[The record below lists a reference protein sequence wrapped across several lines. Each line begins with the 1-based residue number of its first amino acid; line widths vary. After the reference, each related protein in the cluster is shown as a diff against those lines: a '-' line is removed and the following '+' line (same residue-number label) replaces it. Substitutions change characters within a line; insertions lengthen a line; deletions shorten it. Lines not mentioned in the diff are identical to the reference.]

1 MIWST
6 NLLESG
12 HMNKSLL
19 IFLAG
24 AFALTG
30 IFLVSQ
36 GYSKTVSLEINGISE
51 QVETKSWRVSS
62 LLIEQ
67 GISLHEEDS
76 IDPHPTAWIMGDE
89 TITIE
94 RANWI
99 TISTDGK
106 IVQQFTRK
114 RNLETILTDAGIDL
128 NDGDQIIVNGI
139 PVSNELMLSPGQN
152 HSLQVRRRQTIE
164 LHGEQILSTAAT
176 IGDAFLENGI
186 EVSIGDDVSMPLTAP
201 LNNPVEIELKPAQ
214 EITIQFK
221 TGSVKSRTALETV
234 GEALAEAGISLQ
246 GLDYSK
252 PDATDPIPPDGKIQV
267 IRVREVLLLESEPI
281 PYESQTQP
289 VADLEIDN
297 RTIVQS
303 GIFGLNTK
311 RIRVRYEDEVET
323 SRQVEDEYISQEPQP
338 EIIGYGTQIS
348 PKTINTPDGP
358 ITYWRALS
366 MYAVSYNVTSNG
378 GYGTATGIP
387 LDKGI
392 AAIDPNFIPYGTR
405 MYVPGYGEALA
416 ADTGGGIKGR
426 MIDLG
431 YLDEN
436 YVSWHEWVTV
446 YFLWPPPENVVWVI
460 P

>member
-1 MIWST
+1 
-6 NLLESG
+6 
-12 HMNKSLL
+12 MNRTLL

-24 AFALTG
+24 ALALAG

-36 GYSKTVSLEINGISE
+36 GYNKTVTLEINGHPQ
-51 QVETKSWRVSS
+51 QVETKAWRVSS
-62 LLIEQ
+62 FLTEQ
-67 GISLHEEDS
+67 GIALHEEDS
-76 IDPHPTAWIMGDE
+76 IDPSPTAWMIGDE

-94 RANWI
+94 QANWVTIFADEI
-99 TISTDGK
+99 TTQS
-106 IVQQFTRK
+106 FTRQ
-114 RNLETILTDAGIDL
+114 RNLETILSEAGIDL
-128 NDGDQIIVNGI
+128 ADGDQILLDGI
-139 PVSNELMLSPGQN
+139 PVSIKKTLSPGES
-152 HSLQVRRRQTIE
+152 HSLQVQRGQTLEVNSNGGNDSI
-164 LHGEQILSTAAT
+164 ISTAPT
-176 IGDAFLENGI
+176 IGEALWESGI
-186 EVSIGDDVSMPLTAP
+186 EVSLGDDISTPLNAP
-201 LNNPVEIELKPAQ
+201 LEKPVVVDLNPAQ
-214 EITIQFK
+214 DVTIQIK
-221 TGSVKSRTALETV
+221 NGVVNSRTAAETV
-234 GEALAEAGISLQ
+234 GQALAEAGISLQ
-246 GLDYSK
+246 GLDYSR
-252 PDATDPIPPDGKIQV
+252 PDANNPVPQDGKIQV
-267 IRVREVLLLESEPI
+267 IRVQEDLLLESEPI
-281 PYESQTQP
+281 PYESLTQP

-297 RTIVQS
+297 RSIVQS

-311 RIRVRYEDEVET
+311 RIRVRYEDELEI

-338 EIIGYGTQIS
+338 EIIGFGTQIS

-358 ITYWRALS
+358 IKYWRALS

-387 LDKGI
+387 LDKGV
-392 AAIDPNFIPYGTR
+392 AAIDPNYIPYGTR

-416 ADTGGGIKGR
+416 ADTGGGINGR